1 MKIVFGIH
9 EEGLH
14 VFSIMSGFPGVSS
27 TEFYLVSCPCSMFHD
42 NLSEGVMFLDREYYT
57 FRLFLISSSWLIRLL
72 RCDWALLC
80 KIKWLVMPAKDAGGV
95 NVGSFCHNC
104 RRVMLSRIPCVSS
117 AYHSR
122 ALTGL
127 FLAGFLIMCVIG
139 KDSLALQRQ
148 KEKTGKGFNVIN
160 FTSWSLGR
168 KYFYEVIFGVKAE
181 SKHF

>member
-9 EEGLH
+9 KEGPH
-14 VFSIMSGFPGVSS
+14 VFSITSGFPGVSS
-27 TEFYLVSCPCSMFHD
+27 TEVYLVSCPCSMFHD

-57 FRLFLISSSWLIRLL
+57 FRLFLISSWWLIRLL

-80 KIKWLVMPAKDAGGV
+80 KIKWLGIPAKDAGRV
-95 NVGSFCHNC
+95 NVGSYCHHC
-104 RRVMLSRIPCVSS
+104 WRVILSRIPCVSS
-117 AYHSR
+117 VYHSR

-127 FLAGFLIMCVIG
+127 FLAVFLMMCNIG

-148 KEKTGKGFNVIN
+148 KEKTGKEFNVIN

-168 KYFYEVIFGVKAE
+168 KYFYEVIFGVEAE

>member
-1 MKIVFGIH
+1 
-9 EEGLH
+9 
-14 VFSIMSGFPGVSS
+14 
-27 TEFYLVSCPCSMFHD
+27 
-42 NLSEGVMFLDREYYT
+42 
-57 FRLFLISSSWLIRLL
+57 
-72 RCDWALLC
+72 
-80 KIKWLVMPAKDAGGV
+80 MPAKDAGGV

-160 FTSWSLGR
+160 FTS
-168 KYFYEVIFGVKAE
+168 
-181 SKHF
+181 